1 MTEYIARKM
10 KVENLFKMGHV
21 RASATIQLH
30 PHATD
35 IVTRNFFLRSL
46 MFAFIASTCTR
57 ALADICASATLQLN
71 KEAQPYEAVDT
82 SQQFSNSTPSQSL
95 EIQGKNVT
103 TGNATNLLPSQS
115 HGLPDETAIIFLI
128 Q

>member
-21 RASATIQLH
+21 CASATIQLH

-57 ALADICASATLQLN
+57 ALADIRASATLQLN

-82 SQQFSNSTPSQSL
+82 SQQFNVVTKFVNK
-95 EIQGKNVT
+95 GKNVT
-103 TGNATNLLPSQS
+103 IGNATNLLP
-115 HGLPDETAIIFLI
+115 
-128 Q
+128 

>member
-10 KVENLFKMGHV
+10 KVENLFKMGHN

-57 ALADICASATLQLN
+57 ALADIRASATLQLS

-82 SQQFSNSTPSQSL
+82 SQQFNAVAKFGN
-95 EIQGKNVT
+95 IGGKCDNWKCNEPFAVT
-103 TGNATNLLPSQS
+103 VSWAT
-115 HGLPDETAIIFLI
+115 
-128 Q
+128 